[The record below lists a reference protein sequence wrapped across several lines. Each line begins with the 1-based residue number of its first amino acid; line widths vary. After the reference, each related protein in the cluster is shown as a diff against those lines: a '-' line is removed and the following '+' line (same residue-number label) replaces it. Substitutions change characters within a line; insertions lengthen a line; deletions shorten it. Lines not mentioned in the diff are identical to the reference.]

1 MASPDLY
8 VDIWKMA
15 VELVVDAV
23 VSGTSTSYVLKREL
37 FEDAGNRPS
46 GFGFSRWETHGL
58 S

>member
-23 VSGTSTSYVLKREL
+23 VSGRSYTSYVLK
-37 FEDAGNRPS
+37 
-46 GFGFSRWETHGL
+46 
-58 S
+58 